1 MMSAVLKHVF
11 LFICLIAISGCRETL
26 INAIPRSTE
35 KPTPKIITSTS
46 KAPQGSYARPAPV
59 TNQEA
64 RIQIASVSP
73 NELIDASRKEVIAK
87 LGAASLIRQE
97 QQSLTLQFKKEKC
110 VLDVVLYGNKHAKRV
125 KFIDFRDTDG
135 NPASAEQCYVK
146 FRN

>member
-1 MMSAVLKHVF
+1 MMSAVLKHGF

-26 INAIPRSTE
+26 TNAIPRSTE
-35 KPTPKIITSTS
+35 KPTPKIITN
-46 KAPQGSYARPAPV
+46 KAPQGSYARPATV
-59 TNQEA
+59 TNQES

-73 NELIDASRKEVIAK
+73 NELIDASRKEVIEK